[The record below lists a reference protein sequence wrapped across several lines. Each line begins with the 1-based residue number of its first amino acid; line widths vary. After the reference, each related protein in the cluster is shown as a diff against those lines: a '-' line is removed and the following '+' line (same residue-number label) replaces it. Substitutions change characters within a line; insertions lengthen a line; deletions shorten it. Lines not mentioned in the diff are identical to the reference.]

1 MASGTTTQG
10 KEKRSG
16 TSSFSNPTRSSRQS
30 SSASKPS
37 IDKEKEKPEKP
48 LPNYL
53 KPTISSRNE
62 SFKLV
67 KKNNTREQDQKFL
80 RRRSF
85 DSRQLPSSSSS
96 QKAPSSPARRDT
108 IGPVL
113 SERKITVRSTSH
125 SSRTNSSASKM
136 VLDSVSTTSSR
147 TTKGAAVKSQ
157 PLPSGSAKKSATSST
172 NHKKEHNVPPS
183 VDDASSSHTLENE
196 TKEEENEY
204 EVHEIEEVV
213 KAETEVDVQSDVPKP
228 ETVEDVVDDIPRETE
243 VRNNDEKFKSC
254 DISTVSESEN
264 VVQPAAPSLIEET
277 VHEEEK
283 SNEVDD
289 VPQQETSKEEVREL
303 EESTG
308 NSTTL
313 PEENIVEEAKTE
325 VGDQKVVDDNENNK
339 TEDQL
344 ESTEDAVGDQETEV
358 VEEMEQQGEVEE
370 SEQVK
375 AKEEKEKEQE
385 QVEEANKDDEVEK
398 TKTKTKTKTKQENA
412 PANLVITSKRQDEG
426 QGKKESPTAYNDVI
440 EETASRLLEK
450 RKNKV
455 RALVGAFETV
465 IDYESA
471 STPKGSN

>member
-1 MASGTTTQG
+1 MASRTTTQG

-30 SSASKPS
+30 TSASKPS

-96 QKAPSSPARRDT
+96 QKAPISPARRDT

-147 TTKGAAVKSQ
+147 TTKGPAVKSQ
-157 PLPSGSAKKSATSST
+157 PLPAGSAKKSATSST

-243 VRNNDEKFKSC
+243 VRNKDEDDDKFKSC

-277 VHEEEK
+277 AHEEEK

-325 VGDQKVVDDNENNK
+325 VEDQKVVDDNENNK

-344 ESTEDAVGDQETEV
+344 ESTEEAVGDQEK
-358 VEEMEQQGEVEE
+358 QQGEVDE
-370 SEQVK
+370 SEEVK
-375 AKEEKEKEQE
+375 AKEEKEKEKEQE

-398 TKTKTKTKTKQENA
+398 TKTKTNKENA

-471 STPKGSN
+471 STPKGSK